1 MVNRVST
8 SGRYAQLVADMQQNL
23 INYNRINAQLSSGH
37 KILNITDDP
46 IASVN
51 ILNTNRQLGQIET
64 FSTNVEM
71 AKSEL
76 SSLDDLLTL
85 ATGYLQSAWDKAVQ
99 ANNQTYG
106 NDSLQALKVEIDETL
121 KTMVDLANTEYN
133 DNYIFGGTNTKT
145 PPYEIQYGIDADGN
159 PTEEIIGIKYTG
171 TPIDGEWQRQLEIA
185 DGVFETMNVTGAEA
199 FGNCDVEP
207 VFQADGTTPVLDA
220 EGNPTY
226 QVNESNGIM
235 GELINLRNAISDT
248 IEKYE
253 EQENL
258 PEGTPQADKDALA
271 NEISTCYDTING
283 LLDGFATAMDKMV
296 QVNESFGADI
306 NKLEMSDES
315 LADNKLNLKD
325 YISGIQDLDL
335 TEAISDW
342 YSSQMAYQASMQ
354 ASSSIMSMSLLNYM

>member
-1 MVNRVST
+1 MIDRVTSTTVNNS
-8 SGRYAQLVADMQQNL
+8 LVGYIQQNYADYSKL
-23 INYNRINAQLSSGH
+23 TEQLSTGK
-37 KILNITDDP
+37 KINSIFDDP
-46 IASVN
+46 IQAIN
-51 ILNTNRQLGQIET
+51 IFNSNRLINRIDIWSANIGSLTNEITQTSET
-64 FSTNVEM
+64 IDLIHERAQR
-71 AKSEL
+71 AK
-76 SSLDDLLTL
+76 DL
-85 ATGYLQSAWDKAVQ
+85 ATTA
-99 ANNQTYG
+99 ANGT
-106 NDSLQALKVEIDETL
+106 STKSTLQATL
-121 KTMVDLANTEYN
+121 TELDQIIESVVDLANTSYN
-133 DNYIFGGTNTKT
+133 GNYIFGGTNTKT